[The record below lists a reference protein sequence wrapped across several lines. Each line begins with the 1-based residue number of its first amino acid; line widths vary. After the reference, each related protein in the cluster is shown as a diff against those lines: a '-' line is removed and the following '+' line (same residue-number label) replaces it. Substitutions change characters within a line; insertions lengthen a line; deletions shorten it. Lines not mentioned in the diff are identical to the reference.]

1 MSVQLCAVARA
12 TRLCTRF
19 SVVFRHDRRVE
30 VELRDVTAED
40 VEVFYEQQLDPE
52 ARRVAVFPLREHDA
66 FTTHWKERILS
77 VDGNIA
83 RTIVAEGR
91 VAGNMLCFERDG
103 KREVG
108 YWLGRAFWGKGIA
121 TAALASLLRE
131 VTERPLYAYVARS
144 NVGSIRVLEK
154 CGFTEIGG
162 ERHVDEAMGGEVD
175 EALFELR

>member
-1 MSVQLCAVARA
+1 MEVA
-12 TRLCTRF
+12 
-19 SVVFRHDRRVE
+19 
-30 VELRDVTAED
+30 LRDVTAD
-40 VEVFYEQQLDPE
+40 DIEVFYEQQLDPE

-66 FTTHWKERILS
+66 FTTHWQERILA
-77 VDGNIA
+77 VDGNFA
-83 RTIVAEGR
+83 WTIVAEGE

-108 YWLGRAFWGKGIA
+108 YWLGREFWGKGIA

-162 ERHVDEAMGGEVD
+162 ERHVDEATGDEVD
-175 EALFELR
+175 EALLELR

>member
-1 MSVQLCAVARA
+1 
-12 TRLCTRF
+12 
-19 SVVFRHDRRVE
+19 VE

-66 FTTHWKERILS
+66 FTTHWKERIIS

-83 RTIVAEGR
+83 RTIVAEGE

-131 VTERPLYAYVARS
+131 VAERPLYAYVARS

-162 ERHVDEAMGGEVD
+162 ERYVDEAMGGEVD